1 MLPDRPLGLA
11 FLLQGSNSFLSLTC
25 PPQFHTIHL
34 KKEFFIKAIRF
45 KEEGGWKKYFCFFSL
60 IDYQTGNRNEHI

>member
-1 MLPDRPLGLA
+1 MLLDLPLGLA

-34 KKEFFIKAIRF
+34 KKEFFIKVYPIQRRRGR
-45 KEEGGWKKYFCFFSL
+45 EEVSLLFFVDRLSRR
-60 IDYQTGNRNEHI
+60 GAR